1 MPLQRSAPHLTENPT
16 DLGNRAASPLH
27 NLQLTFHVRSA
38 FSDRCRGASPQDQ
51 ELLRAGSRRILA
63 LPLCTGATLS

>member
-1 MPLQRSAPHLTENPT
+1 
-16 DLGNRAASPLH
+16 
-27 NLQLTFHVRSA
+27 LTFHVRSA